1 MSLDREKDRRRYL
14 RLRLKLLGFA
24 AVAVCLLLLGR
35 AVDLMV
41 VQEPRLSAIAQ
52 RGIYGHITIPPR
64 RGIIYDRN
72 QEELAVSLDVDSVYA
87 TPVKVTTPRS
97 TGRLLAKA
105 LDLDPKNRRKI
116 TKRLAGE
123 KGFAWIARRVTP
135 DKALAVKKLDL
146 TGVGLVKEPK
156 RFYPY
161 TFLACHVIGF
171 AGLDAKGHW
180 GLERGFD
187 QVLRGPKRTVV
198 TVKDGLRRTIS
209 LGSEAFAELNEGRHI
224 ILTLDKRL
232 QYRTE
237 AILGQT
243 VKRYKAKAGQ
253 AIVMDVRTGEILAMA
268 SAPAFNPN
276 VAGNY
281 SGDSFRNRTVTDMFE
296 PGSTF
301 KVFVAAAA
309 LRSGKV
315 GLEQLFDCEKG
326 EWKIGGRVIHDT
338 HEYDKLNLAD
348 IIKFSSNIGAAK
360 VGQEVGKET
369 LYRTVRDFGFGQ
381 PTGVDLPGEARGI
394 LRRPSSWRP
403 VELANICFGQGLTV
417 TPLQMVSA
425 FAAVANG
432 GLLMRPFVVKAQVDQ
447 NGNLVK
453 ETRPHVV
460 RRVMPPHENR
470 ILAKMLVRV
479 TEPGG
484 TGARIKVPPFALGG
498 KTGTAQKVKPTG
510 GYSHS
515 DYMSSFVGFLPADDP
530 RLAILVVIDT
540 PRGRHYGGTV
550 AGPAW
555 AGIAKAA
562 LETLGIH
569 SPAPATQL
577 VRAPREQT
585 APPAPKADPGLLLAK
600 GLTPDL
606 SGFTLRQ
613 LLRLEANKG
622 LRLKVR
628 GWGRVVSQKPAAG
641 SPLGKR
647 LEVKLAP
654 PGGEA

>member
-1 MSLDREKDRRRYL
+1 MGKEKDLRRFL
-14 RLRLKLLGFA
+14 RLRLKLIGFTA
-24 AVAVCLLLLGR
+24 AAVCLLLLGR

-41 VQEPRLSAIAQ
+41 IKGERLAAIAE
-52 RGIYGHITIPPR
+52 RGIYGRIIIPPR

-87 TPVKVTTPRS
+87 APVKVIKPRRTS
-97 TGRLLAKA
+97 RLLARA
-105 LDLDPKNRRKI
+105 LELDRNQQKKVE
-116 TKRLAGE
+116 TRLAGE
-123 KGFAWIARRVTP
+123 KGFAWVSRRVPP
-135 DKALAVKKLDL
+135 DKARAVEMLKLE
-146 TGVGLVKEPK
+146 GVGLVKEPK

-180 GLERGFD
+180 GLEQGYD
-187 QVLRGPKRTVV
+187 QELRGPKRTVV

-209 LGSEAFAELNEGRHI
+209 LDAEAFAELNEGRHL

-232 QYRTE
+232 QYHTE
-237 AILGQT
+237 AILAKA
-243 VKRYKAKAGQ
+243 VSSHKAKAGQ

-268 SAPAFNPN
+268 SVPAFNPN

-281 SGDSFRNRTVTDMFE
+281 SNDAFRNRNVTDQFE

-309 LRSGKV
+309 LKSGKV
-315 GLEQLFDCEKG
+315 GLEQFFDCEKG

-338 HEYDKLNLAD
+338 HEYENLNLAD

-360 VGQEVGKET
+360 VGQTVGANS
-369 LYRTVRDFGFGQ
+369 LYRTLKDFGFGQ
-381 PTGVDLPGEARGI
+381 PTGVDLPGESRGS
-394 LRRPSSWRP
+394 LRPPERWRP
-403 VELANICFGQGLTV
+403 VELANICFGQGVSV
-417 TPLQMVSA
+417 TTLQMVNA
-425 FAAVANG
+425 FASVANG

-447 NGNLVK
+447 NGNLVN
-453 ETRPHVV
+453 ETRPRVV
-460 RRVMPPHENR
+460 RRVMSPSENR
-470 ILAKMLVRV
+470 ILTRMLVRV

-484 TGARIKVPPFALGG
+484 TGARIKLPPFTLAG
-498 KTGTAQKVKPTG
+498 KTGTAQKVMPKG
-510 GYSHS
+510 GYSKT

-530 RLAILVVIDT
+530 KVAILVVVDT
-540 PRGRHYGGTV
+540 PYGRHYGGTV

-562 LETLGIH
+562 LETLEIH
-569 SPAPATQL
+569 SPAPPTQL
-577 VRAPREQT
+577 VRTGPAL
-585 APPAPKADPGLLLAK
+585 APPSAPKADPSVLLAR

-613 LLRLEANKG
+613 ILRLEAEKG
-622 LRLKVR
+622 LKVKAR
-628 GWGRVVSQKPAAG
+628 GWGRVIKQKPAAG
-641 SPLGKR
+641 KPLGKR
-647 LEVKLAP
+647 LEVLLAP